1 MKMNWTLAA
10 ALAAASVFVGAN
22 MAKAAEIK
30 VLSSAAIKEAYLEL
44 VPIFERA
51 TEHKVVTE
59 WGSTN
64 AVVKRLQGGE
74 ASVDMVILADYALEE
89 LIKGGKV
96 AGEAAPTSCARALAW
111 R

>member
-1 MKMNWTLAA
+1 MSKNLTLAA
-10 ALAAASVFVGAN
+10 AIAATVIAMGAE

-44 VPIFERA
+44 VPAFERA

-59 WGSTN
+59 WGGTN
-64 AVVKRLQGGE
+64 AVVKRLQAGD
-74 ASVDMVILADYALEE
+74 ASLDMVILADYALED

-96 AGEAAPTSCARALAW
+96 AGGS
-111 R
+111 